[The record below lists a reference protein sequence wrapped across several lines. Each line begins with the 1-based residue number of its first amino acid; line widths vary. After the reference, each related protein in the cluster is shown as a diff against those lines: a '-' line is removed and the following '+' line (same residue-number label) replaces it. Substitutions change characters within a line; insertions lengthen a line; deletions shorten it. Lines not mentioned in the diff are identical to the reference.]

1 MLELVTTLPGHK
13 ADRVWHVAWSAD
25 GRYLAS
31 CGEDREIR
39 IYETVVDMVK
49 MQIDDSVFA
58 GVNAE
63 MKKGVDDNSGWSSED
78 CIRCIATLEDG
89 QLRTIRSC
97 EWSPNGKMIA
107 SASFDG
113 TVVVWEAQNNAK
125 SRWDQVSSLEGHEN
139 EVKSV
144 AWSSDSKWLATC
156 GRDKRVWIW
165 ERLQD
170 NEFECVSMLD
180 GHSQDVKFIIW
191 HPFYSVLYSAS
202 YDDSIKVWGIDE
214 TDSSDD
220 WRCVSTLTGHK
231 STVWNLAINESGNQL
246 ISCSDDCSI
255 ILWKYDGS
263 KYGFGNWRQAA
274 VLNSV
279 HKLTIYSVTWSHH
292 TGIIVTGSGDNS
304 MSLNQIGDA
313 SIDGDGIILT
323 IGRCEQ
329 AHSNDINCVRWNPA
343 FQYQNILASCGDDG
357 VIKIWIYK

>member
-1 MLELVTTLPGHK
+1 MLELVATLPGHK
-13 ADRVWHVAWSAD
+13 ADRVWHVAWSAV

-180 GHSQDVKFIIW
+180 GHSQDVQSAGQHFASSLSLHQRKQHAREKGPSCTTHALLIVRI
-191 HPFYSVLYSAS
+191 VL
-202 YDDSIKVWGIDE
+202 
-214 TDSSDD
+214 
-220 WRCVSTLTGHK
+220 
-231 STVWNLAINESGNQL
+231 L
-246 ISCSDDCSI
+246 ISSS
-255 ILWKYDGS
+255 LRERWTTKP
-263 KYGFGNWRQAA
+263 GNPQLHAA
-274 VLNSV
+274 I
-279 HKLTIYSVTWSHH
+279 KQCFCY
-292 TGIIVTGSGDNS
+292 
-304 MSLNQIGDA
+304 
-313 SIDGDGIILT
+313 
-323 IGRCEQ
+323 
-329 AHSNDINCVRWNPA
+329 NDMYFSTC
-343 FQYQNILASCGDDG
+343 LL
-357 VIKIWIYK
+357 